1 MNAIVLARLRTYL
14 GHVLHYQPEEC
25 NAIISK
31 VRSLALMSGHDIDF
45 RFANAGLGAG
55 PEARV
60 ASRLITYA
68 LVGSHGTETTEYEIR
83 RQIDRWLRSKPA
95 LATQF

>member
-1 MNAIVLARLRTYL
+1 MNAIVLARLKTYL
-14 GHVLHYQPEEC
+14 GQVLHYRPDEC

-31 VRSLALMSGHDIDF
+31 VRALALMAGHDIDF
-45 RFANAGLGAG
+45 RFANAGLSAG

-60 ASRLITYA
+60 ASRLITCA

>member
-1 MNAIVLARLRTYL
+1 MNAIVLARLKTYL
-14 GHVLHYQPEEC
+14 GHGLHYRPDEC

-31 VRSLALMSGHDIDF
+31 VRMLARTGGHDIDF
-45 RFANAGLGAG
+45 RFASAGLGAG

-60 ASRLITYA
+60 ASRLIGYA
-68 LVGSHGTETTEYEIR
+68 LVGSHGTETSEYEIR
-83 RQIDRWLRSKPA
+83 RQIQRWLLAKPS